1 MIPLSPA
8 HTYSNWTTSFQLY
21 SLHQVW
27 APYFRT
33 HPLAWCSIVRVL
45 LGISNAYQV
54 SYFLC
59 PHVPPVLS
67 EFLPSA
73 LLCLVAFTS
82 SIPPPALLIL
92 TSTLVLIQ
100 TFPLTFFN
108 PIMNFLLQKVKV
120 KSLSSVWLF
129 ATPWTV
135 PARLL
140 HPWDFSRQE
149 HWSGL
154 PFPSPGDIPNPGIEP
169 RSPALQADSLLS
181 ELQGKLLG
189 IFPTRGLNPG
199 LSYYRQIL
207 YQLSHKGSP
216 RILEWVACPFSRG
229 SSQPRNR
236 TGLFC
241 IAGRLFTN
249 WAIREAL
256 YYYCCNKFPQ
266 T

>member
-8 HTYSNWTTSFQLY
+8 HTYSNWTTSIQLY

-67 EFLPSA
+67 KFLPSA

-92 TSTLVLIQ
+92 TSILVLIQ

-108 PIMNFLLQKVKV
+108 PIMNFLLKKVKV
-120 KSLSSVWLF
+120 KSLSCVWLF

-135 PARLL
+135 PPRLL
-140 HPWDFSRQE
+140 HPWDF
-149 HWSGL
+149 L
-154 PFPSPGDIPNPGIEP
+154 
-169 RSPALQADSLLS
+169 
-181 ELQGKLLG
+181 GKSTGVGCHFLFQG
-189 IFPTRGLNPG
+189 IFPIQGSNLGLLHCRQTPYC
-199 LSYYRQIL
+199 LSC
-207 YQLSHKGSP
+207 KGSS
-216 RILEWVACPFSRG
+216 WG
-229 SSQPRNR
+229 SSQPRDWIQVSCI
-236 TGLFC
+236 TGRF
-241 IAGRLFTN
+241 FTS
-249 WAIREAL
+249 WATREAQE
-256 YYYCCNKFPQ
+256 Y
-266 T
+266 